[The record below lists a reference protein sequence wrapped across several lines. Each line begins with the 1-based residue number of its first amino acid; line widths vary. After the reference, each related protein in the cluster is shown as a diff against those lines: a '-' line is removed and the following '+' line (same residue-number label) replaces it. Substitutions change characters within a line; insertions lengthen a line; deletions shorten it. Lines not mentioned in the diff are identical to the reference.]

1 MILLYILVER
11 VALFLSTFISLKYIP
26 YLGFF
31 PYRDELLKYHVPK
44 YIYSLANFDGV
55 HYIQIARKGY
65 EQYTQAYFPLYPILI
80 HMLGAVMH
88 NQYLVASLLISTIS
102 FVAGIYIWNKLVNVL
117 FPASDIAKWSSIF
130 LLTYPTSFF
139 FTTAYTESLFLLFT
153 VVSLYLL
160 AVKKPVLSGL
170 AAYAAALTRLM
181 GAFMIIPIGYYVLF
195 QKKIPLY
202 KKVIALILPAAGL
215 ATYSVYLWKTTGDPL
230 FFIHA
235 QAVFGANR
243 STHIVLIPIVLYRYI
258 KIFLTAAHDFA
269 YFVAVIEFVS
279 FSLVA
284 SVLAY
289 DLYRLWKDRS
299 NKKNAL
305 LIGLSLFSCINLLI
319 PASSG
324 TLSSLPR
331 YSLLSLSFFIAIAR
345 YSNRNL
351 TKIAIASCFM
361 LTQMMLFGLFMQ
373 GYFVS

>member
-1 MILLYILVER
+1 MILLYVLVER

-31 PYRDELLKYHVPK
+31 PYRDELLKYHLPG
-44 YIYSLANFDGV
+44 YIYSLANFDGI
-55 HYIQIARKGY
+55 HYILIARKGY
-65 EQYTQAYFPLYPILI
+65 EQYTQAYFPMYPILI
-80 HMLGAVMH
+80 HMLGSLMH
-88 NQYLVASLLISTIS
+88 NQYLVSSLLISAVS
-102 FVAGIYIWNKLVNVL
+102 FIAGMIIWKKTVEHL
-117 FPASDIAKWSSIF
+117 FPDSTIPFWSSIL

-139 FTTAYTESLFLLFT
+139 FTTSYTESLFFFF
-153 VVSLYLL
+153 VVLSFYLL
-160 AVKKPVLSGL
+160 LIKKPVLSGFVGC
-170 AAYAAALTRLM
+170 AAALTRFM
-181 GAFMIIPIGYYVLF
+181 GVFMIIPIGIYVIS
-195 QKKIPLY
+195 QKKLPLY
-202 KKVIALILPAAGL
+202 KKVLVMLLPVAGL
-215 ATYSVYLWKTTGDPL
+215 AGYASYLWKTTGDPL

-243 STHIVLIPIVLYRYI
+243 STHIVLLPIVLYRYI

-279 FSLVA
+279 FCLVA
-284 SVLAY
+284 AILGY

-299 NKKNAL
+299 NKHKPF
-305 LIGLSLFSCINLLI
+305 LIGLSLFSLINLLI

-345 YSNRNL
+345 YSNRNI
-351 TKIAIASCFM
+351 TKIAIALFFI
-361 LTQMMLFGLFMQ
+361 LTQMILFGLFMQ